1 MKMQNE
7 LKTAQENLELKLTSI
22 VSGMFDPIAES
33 FSKISEATLSK
44 RQEISGENFDGWLP
58 LTYGV
63 TAFYDFTLQELKNI
77 RDVSRNLSLSNEIYK
92 NCLYHYRNNI
102 IGSGLSIDIYS
113 EDLDEDPAKLATAKD
128 STVATMKENWK
139 LFCMRNNMHTRTVD
153 WLNRYKRDGEAF
165 VRLFRTGDVP
175 TIRFV
180 DPVLI
185 TSDKTDSPYGIQFD
199 KNDAETV
206 KKYYVLNQA
215 TNTYKAVP
223 PEDMIHTK
231 DVVDID
237 APRGFM
243 QGYSIF
249 TNLRRVEKLLVNISV
264 LAQIQSAIALIR
276 KHKGAKAAK
285 VQSFLDKTSTGS
297 RTNTA
302 GSTVRTRQFDPGTI
316 IDSPDGTEYDF
327 PAHNIKVDGLVSVA
341 DKDLGMI
348 AANFVLP
355 VEWLLSKEAPEPL
368 PPSSPVIANFRS
380 EQAKFYEAYI
390 ELFWRV
396 QEAMGVDRETNEIK
410 YNVRVTGPRLAIA
423 KAIDEARSDEIY
435 MRLGSTSPQEV
446 AAKNGNNWTVSRAN
460 MIRHRNTAQ
469 PGEQM
474 PGDAGN
480 TNTGGGDG
488 TSKAGGGQKTDSGT
502 GGNNGV

>member
-1 MKMQNE
+1 MKTQDALRQSEEE
-7 LKTAQENLELKLTSI
+7 LQQKFMNILN
-22 VSGMFDPIAES
+22 GMFSPISES
-33 FSKISEATLSK
+33 FASVSEATLAK

-58 LTYGV
+58 LTYAV
-63 TAFYDFTLQELKNI
+63 TAFYDFTLQELKTI

-113 EDLDEDPAKLATAKD
+113 EDLDEDPAKLATNKD

-139 LFCMRNNMHTRTVD
+139 LFCMRNSMHNRTVD

-180 DPVLI
+180 DPGFI
-185 TSDKTDSPYGIQFD
+185 QSDKTEAPYGIQFD
-199 KNDAETV
+199 KNDNETI
-206 KKYYVLNQA
+206 KKYYILNP
-215 TNTYKAVP
+215 TNNTYKAVP
-223 PEDMIHTK
+223 PEDIIHTK

-237 APRGFM
+237 APRGFL

-276 KHKGAKAAK
+276 KHKGAKSAK
-285 VQSFLDKTSTGS
+285 VQSFLDKTATGS

-302 GSTVRTRQFDPGTI
+302 GATVRTRQYDPGTI
-316 IDSPDGTEYDF
+316 IDAPEGTEYDF
-327 PAHNIKVDGLVSVA
+327 PAHNIKVDGLVAVA

-380 EQAKFYEAYI
+380 EQTKFYTSYI

-396 QEAMGVDRETNEIK
+396 QEAMGVDREANELK
-410 YNVRVTGPRLAIA
+410 YNISVNGPRLAIA